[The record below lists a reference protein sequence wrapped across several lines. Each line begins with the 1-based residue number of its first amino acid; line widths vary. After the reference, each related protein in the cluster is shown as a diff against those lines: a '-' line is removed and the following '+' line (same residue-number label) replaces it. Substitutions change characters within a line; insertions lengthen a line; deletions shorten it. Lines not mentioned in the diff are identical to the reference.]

1 MYTVTLDNALI
12 HNPAAGDEAC
22 LVLNG
27 VITKKVN
34 CADSF
39 SFTIYPAN
47 PAYSVISLMVSKIK
61 VYKDGTCIFSGRPLS
76 EETDFDNGKTVLCES
91 DFAVLNDTIMRPYE
105 FQGTVGDYVR
115 LLVNAHNEA
124 TTSDKQITVG
134 SITVTDPNNNIV
146 RSTSDYVT
154 IMEELIEKTVNNM
167 GGYLRMIPGTMTLD
181 YLQDSLDGTNQTLEI
196 GKNILDFNRSISTE
210 ALATALIPLGKEDE
224 ETGERVTIKSVNG
237 GSDYISDQAAENERG
252 RIYTTMTWDDVSVPA
267 NLLTKARAAL
277 ADLKRMASRIE
288 MSAVDLKEAGM
299 NVDSLDFFEYITV
312 VDAVHNVSGQYLI
325 TERKYNLSAPEKD
338 MVTFGGADNTIS
350 GQTSSARSAADRMGA
365 RIINTLTD
373 IVERQTDLIK
383 GGAGGHVVIGT
394 DQDGKPNEIFF
405 MDTDSVETARK
416 ILRINM
422 NGIGFSTSGINGPYS
437 NAWSIDGNLNASFI
451 HTGIL
456 TSSQNANNFWNL
468 NTGEISIGND
478 AHIAGWTIT
487 PTMIKNDVTIDN
499 VIYSPR
505 IQAPATP
512 EKTDYAFYV
521 RVTQNGTNSYP
532 FYVTYEGKLKANNAV
547 ITGEVNAGSGEIAGW
562 KIDGY
567 LIYKDQT
574 ETGNGTIHRAQMR
587 SGGTYASTNTAFS
600 VRSSADGGETWT
612 SQFNVTYGG
621 TIRAVGGGTIG
632 AWTLKAGEASSSTP
646 SQGSLYSGMSTL
658 NSSSMGVYIGYD
670 GIALGGGKFKVTRD
684 GDLTATS
691 GSFTGAISGSSF
703 TSTAEKIYTDSDFT
717 QADLTAM
724 RDFALGSTSPTATQL
739 EKYDINRDGM
749 IDIFDIAV
757 VAGILQY
764 GNTYKTKT
772 TLTISPTDSVHP
784 IKITYGGAT
793 NDNTLTM
800 KNGTIIGAY
809 KIQSSTFIALDDD
822 GVNRVTL
829 SAENDSSQLGLSI
842 YNSSRKRTM
851 FLTGSS
857 LNFFDASGNQLL
869 YLESSRLRFV
879 NSSGYNLMTLS
890 TTGLSYR
897 NASNKQLMGLTTSA
911 MSFRDSSENVLMW
924 LSTSGIN
931 FRNAS
936 GDKLIDLASTGLTF
950 RNTSGTETG
959 TYSAFRA
966 SGYVSSWSVAANS
979 TASQTI
985 SFGKTFP
992 AAPFVWVQL
1001 VQSADNTIYG
1011 NVNLAV
1017 TATTTT
1023 GFTVRAFNANGTAVG
1038 MPFRWMTF

>member
-154 IMEELIEKTVNNM
+154 VMEELIEKTVNNM

-237 GSDYISDQAAENERG
+237 GSDFISDQAAENERG

-277 ADLKRMASRIE
+277 TDLKRMASRIE
-288 MSAVDLKEAGM
+288 MSAVDLKEAGL

-365 RIINTLTD
+365 RIVNTLSD
-373 IVERQTDLIK
+373 IIERQTDLIK
-383 GGAGGHVVIGT
+383 GGDNGNVVIAT
-394 DQDGKPNEIFF
+394 NEDGEANEIFF
-405 MDTDSVETARK
+405 LGPLETVETARK
-416 ILRINM
+416 VLRINS

-437 NAWSIDGNLNASFI
+437 NAWTIDGNLNASFI

-456 TSSQNANNFWNL
+456 RSATNTTNWWNL
-468 NTGEISIGND
+468 DTGEINISDN
-478 AHIAGWTIT
+478 ANIAGWEIKSSYLGKRGTLSGTPYLAFMQALET
-487 PTMIKNDVTIDN
+487 PTGNGGVFGLRTGTEGN
-499 VIYSPR
+499 YSFPF
-505 IQAPATP
+505 I
-512 EKTDYAFYV
+512 V
-521 RVTQNGTNSYP
+521 RYNGT
-532 FYVTYEGKLKANNAV
+532 VEATNAV
-547 ITGEVNAGSGEIAGW
+547 IE
-562 KIDGY
+562 
-567 LIYKDQT
+567 
-574 ETGNGTIHRAQMR
+574 GTI
-587 SGGTYASTNTAFS
+587 TTDDLTA
-600 VRSSADGGETWT
+600 T
-612 SQFNVTYGG
+612 
-621 TIRAVGGGTIG
+621 GGTIG
-632 AWTLKAGEASSSTP
+632 GWTIGTSGLSSGTTFDNHDYEVGLWSPATPRSSTP
-646 SQGSLYSGMSTL
+646 AFYVGYPTGVGSAWEYVFKVDYSG
-658 NSSSMGVYIGYD
+658 
-670 GIALGGGKFKVTRD
+670 K
-684 GDLTATS
+684 LTATKAEI
-691 GSFTGAISGSSF
+691 TGNI
-703 TSTAEKIYTDSDFT
+703 T
-717 QADLTAM
+717 
-724 RDFALGSTSPTATQL
+724 GSTITSSVDKTFQASNYSASDVTAVGNIILSGKYPTASQL
-739 EKYDINRDGM
+739 AKYDFNRDGL
-749 IDIFDIAV
+749 IDIVDLAV
-757 VAGILQY
+757 INGFVENNKQSY
-764 GNTYKTKT
+764 T
-772 TLTISPTDSVHP
+772 TRTAVTISPTDANIP
-784 IKITYGGAT
+784 IKVSSGGAYDDGTITLSQGSVVSVKHMQSGAFIVHDGTSVRSSLKWDGLSWYDSSGNRTAYYNGDNIVLNGASFSQNSLQLSGVTLNSHELILYGDSSTVEALYGGS
-793 NDNTLTM
+793 
-800 KNGTIIGAY
+800 G
-809 KIQSSTFIALDDD
+809 
-822 GVNRVTL
+822 
-829 SAENDSSQLGLSI
+829 I
-842 YNSSRKRTM
+842 Y
-851 FLTGSS
+851 F
-857 LNFFDASGNQLL
+857 Q
-869 YLESSRLRFV
+869 

-890 TTGLSYR
+890 TSGLSYR

-936 GDKLIDLASTGLTF
+936 GNKLIDLASTGLTF
-950 RNTSGTETG
+950 RNSSGTETG
-959 TYSAFRA
+959 AYSAFRA
-966 SGYVSSWSVAANS
+966 SGYVSSWSVPANS

-992 AAPFVWVQL
+992 SAPYVWVQL
-1001 VQSADNTIYG
+1001 TQSGDNTIYG

-1023 GFTVRAFNANGTAVG
+1023 GFTVRAFNASGSAAGV
-1038 MPFRWMTF
+1038 PFRWMTF

>member
-1 MYTVTLDNALI
+1 MYTVTLDNTLI

-154 IMEELIEKTVNNM
+154 VMEELIEKTVNNM

-288 MSAVDLKEAGM
+288 MSAVDLKDAGL

-365 RIINTLTD
+365 RIVNTLSD
-373 IVERQTDLIK
+373 IIERQTDLIK
-383 GGAGGHVVIGT
+383 GGDNGNVVIAT
-394 DQDGKPNEIFF
+394 NEDGEANEIFF
-405 MDTDSVETARK
+405 LGPLETVETARK
-416 ILRINM
+416 VLRINS

-437 NAWSIDGNLNASFI
+437 NAWTIDGNLNASFI

-456 TSSQNANNFWNL
+456 RSATNTTNWWNL
-468 NTGEISIGND
+468 DTGEINISDN
-478 AHIAGWTIT
+478 ANIAGWEIKSSYLGKRGSLSGT
-487 PTMIKNDVTIDN
+487 PYLAFM
-499 VIYSPR
+499 
-505 IQAPATP
+505 QARETP
-512 EKTDYAFYV
+512 
-521 RVTQNGTNSYP
+521 
-532 FYVTYEGKLKANNAV
+532 
-547 ITGEVNAGSGEIAGW
+547 
-562 KIDGY
+562 
-567 LIYKDQT
+567 
-574 ETGNGTIHRAQMR
+574 TGNGGVFGLRT
-587 SGGTYASTNTAFS
+587 GTEGNYSFPFIVRYNGTVEATNAII
-600 VRSSADGGETWT
+600 E
-612 SQFNVTYGG
+612 G
-621 TIRAVGGGTIG
+621 TITTAALTATGGTIG
-632 AWTLKAGEASSSTP
+632 GWTIGTSGLSKGTTFDNRDYEVGMWSPATPQSTTPAFYVGYPTGVGSAWEYVFKVD
-646 SQGSLYSGMSTL
+646 YSGKL
-658 NSSSMGVYIGYD
+658 
-670 GIALGGGKFKVTRD
+670 IATN
-684 GDLTATS
+684 AEI
-691 GSFTGAISGSSF
+691 TGNI
-703 TSTAEKIYTDSDFT
+703 T
-717 QADLTAM
+717 
-724 RDFALGSTSPTATQL
+724 GSTITSSVDKTFQASNYSASDVTAVGNIILSGKYPTASQL
-739 EKYDINRDGM
+739 AKYDFNRDGL
-749 IDIFDIAV
+749 IDIVDLAV
-757 VAGILQY
+757 INGFVENNKQSY
-764 GNTYKTKT
+764 T
-772 TLTISPTDSVHP
+772 TRTAVTISPTDANIP
-784 IKITYGGAT
+784 IKVSSGGAY
-793 NDNTLTM
+793 DD
-800 KNGTIIGAY
+800 GTITLSQGSVVSVNHMQSGAFIVY
-809 KIQSSTFIALDDD
+809 YGTSVRSSLKWDGLTWYDSSGNRTAYYNSNNVVLNGASFSQDSLELSGVTLNKSELLLYGNSSTVEAL
-822 GVNRVTL
+822 
-829 SAENDSSQLGLSI
+829 
-842 YNSSRKRTM
+842 Y
-851 FLTGSS
+851 GSS
-857 LNFFDASGNQLL
+857 GIYFM
-869 YLESSRLRFV
+869 
-879 NSSGYNLMTLS
+879 NSSGYHLMTLS
-890 TTGLSYR
+890 TSGLSYR

-936 GDKLIDLASTGLTF
+936 GNKLIDLASTGLTF
-950 RNTSGTETG
+950 RNSSGAETG
-959 TYSAFRA
+959 AYSAFRA
-966 SGYVSSWSVAANS
+966 SGYVSSWSVPANS

-992 AAPFVWVQL
+992 SAPYVWVQL
-1001 VQSADNTIYG
+1001 TQSGENAIYG

-1023 GFTVRAFNANGTAVG
+1023 GFTVRAFNASGSTAGV
-1038 MPFRWMTF
+1038 PFRWMTF

>member
-1 MYTVTLDNALI
+1 MYTVTLDNTLI

-154 IMEELIEKTVNNM
+154 VMEELIEKTVNNM
-167 GGYLRMIPGTMTLD
+167 GGYLRIIPGTMTLD

-365 RIINTLTD
+365 RIVNTLSD
-373 IVERQTDLIK
+373 IIERQTDLIK
-383 GGAGGHVVIGT
+383 GGDNGNVVIAT
-394 DQDGKPNEIFF
+394 NEDGEANEIFF
-405 MDTDSVETARK
+405 LGPLETVETARK
-416 ILRINM
+416 VLRINS

-437 NAWSIDGNLNASFI
+437 NAWTIDGNLNASFI

-456 TSSQNANNFWNL
+456 RSATNTTNWWNL
-468 NTGEISIGND
+468 DTGEINISDN
-478 AHIAGWTIT
+478 ANIAGWEIKSSYLGKRGTLSGTPYLAFIQAQET
-487 PTMIKNDVTIDN
+487 PTGNGGVFGLRTGTEGN
-499 VIYSPR
+499 YSFPF
-505 IQAPATP
+505 I
-512 EKTDYAFYV
+512 V
-521 RVTQNGTNSYP
+521 RYNGT
-532 FYVTYEGKLKANNAV
+532 VEATNAV
-547 ITGEVNAGSGEIAGW
+547 IE
-562 KIDGY
+562 
-567 LIYKDQT
+567 
-574 ETGNGTIHRAQMR
+574 GTI
-587 SGGTYASTNTAFS
+587 TTDDLTA
-600 VRSSADGGETWT
+600 T
-612 SQFNVTYGG
+612 
-621 TIRAVGGGTIG
+621 GGTIG
-632 AWTLKAGEASSSTP
+632 GWTIGTSGLSSGTTFDNHDYEVGLWSPATPRSSTP
-646 SQGSLYSGMSTL
+646 
-658 NSSSMGVYIGYD
+658 
-670 GIALGGGKFKVTRD
+670 
-684 GDLTATS
+684 
-691 GSFTGAISGSSF
+691 
-703 TSTAEKIYTDSDFT
+703 
-717 QADLTAM
+717 
-724 RDFALGSTSPTATQL
+724 
-739 EKYDINRDGM
+739 
-749 IDIFDIAV
+749 
-757 VAGILQY
+757 
-764 GNTYKTKT
+764 
-772 TLTISPTDSVHP
+772 
-784 IKITYGGAT
+784 
-793 NDNTLTM
+793 
-800 KNGTIIGAY
+800 
-809 KIQSSTFIALDDD
+809 
-822 GVNRVTL
+822 
-829 SAENDSSQLGLSI
+829 
-842 YNSSRKRTM
+842 
-851 FLTGSS
+851 
-857 LNFFDASGNQLL
+857 
-869 YLESSRLRFV
+869 
-879 NSSGYNLMTLS
+879 
-890 TTGLSYR
+890 
-897 NASNKQLMGLTTSA
+897 
-911 MSFRDSSENVLMW
+911 
-924 LSTSGIN
+924 
-931 FRNAS
+931 
-936 GDKLIDLASTGLTF
+936 
-950 RNTSGTETG
+950 
-959 TYSAFRA
+959 AF
-966 SGYVSSWSVAANS
+966 YV
-979 TASQTI
+979 
-985 SFGKTFP
+985 
-992 AAPFVWVQL
+992 
-1001 VQSADNTIYG
+1001 
-1011 NVNLAV
+1011 
-1017 TATTTT
+1017 
-1023 GFTVRAFNANGTAVG
+1023 
-1038 MPFRWMTF
+1038 